1 MVRIALIGCDAN
13 AAPYLAAARQLPNT
27 AITAVAD
34 ADPARADRAARTAGA
49 AARAGTL
56 DELLDSAP
64 ETFDAIIVT
73 TPAPTHATLMQRAAQ
88 AGKHILVEPPLAP
101 TADEAQQVAATGHT
115 AGVRLMLA
123 HPARFRADHR
133 AVKASL
139 DDGELGRPGLL
150 RIHQWFSA
158 TAVMDGRGHAI
169 HGAAYAALDLAL
181 WMFGGRPEQHH
192 TWHHPSCGSG
202 LPGGLP
208 THVYAVARPARTT
221 DLAAAE
227 YAQVHL
233 GFAGGGMALIDVAH
247 TLPTGDGYDSL
258 TLIGSLGAAY
268 ADTHHNVQLLY
279 GGGHPQAVRTEPDES
294 AVALLLAEFAA
305 AIAEQR
311 EPAVGGADGHA
322 ALLVAAAVESSLGA
336 AAAMTLTEGHYA
348 CA

>member
-1 MVRIALIGCDAN
+1 MVRMALIGCGAD
-13 AAPYLAAARQLPNT
+13 AAPYLAAAQQFPDT

-34 ADPARADRAARTAGA
+34 VDPARADRAARTAGA

-56 DELLDSAP
+56 DELLDSAA
-64 ETFDAIIVT
+64 ETFDAVIVT
-73 TPAPTHATLMQRAAQ
+73 TPPATHAALVQRAAQ
-88 AGKHILVEPPLAP
+88 AGKHALVEPPLAS
-101 TADEAQQVAATGHT
+101 TAGEARQIAAAGRA

-123 HPARFRADHR
+123 HPARFQADHR
-133 AVKASL
+133 AVKDSL

-158 TAVMDGRGHAI
+158 TDGSERAAHA
-169 HGAAYAALDLAL
+169 GLAALDLAL
-181 WMFGGRPEQHH
+181 WMFD
-192 TWHHPSCGSG
+192 
-202 LPGGLP
+202 GLP
-208 THVYAVARPARTT
+208 THVYAVARPTRTT
-221 DLAAAE
+221 GLADVE

-233 GFAGGGMALIDVAH
+233 GFAGGGMALIDLAH

-279 GGGHPQAVRTEPDES
+279 GGGHAQAVRTEPDES
-294 AVALLLAEFAA
+294 VVALMLAEFAA

-322 ALLVAAAVESSLGA
+322 ALLVAAAMESSLA
-336 AAAMTLTEGHYA
+336 AVAAMTLTEGRYERA
-348 CA
+348 